1 VNSNDLPI
9 VIGGGVALLVLVLWV
24 WLVVVP
30 AFKSYS
36 GWFQRGLAF
45 VLSLYVLAAL
55 LGAGGLVGALVL
67 WNYDR
72 IG

>member
-9 VIGGGVALLVLVLWV
+9 VIGAGVALVVLVLWV
-24 WLVVVP
+24 WLLVVP
-30 AFKSYS
+30 ALKSYS

-45 VLSLYVLAAL
+45 VLSIYVLAAL

>member
-1 VNSNDLPI
+1 MTNEQQSY
-9 VIGGGVALLVLVLWV
+9 VIGGAVGLLVLGLWV

-36 GWFQRGLAF
+36 GWWQKTLAF
-45 VLSLYVLAAL
+45 VMSIYVLAAL

-72 IG
+72 LG

>member
-1 VNSNDLPI
+1 MTNQETTY
-9 VIGGGVALLVLVLWV
+9 VIGGGVALLVLGV
-24 WLVVVP
+24 WLWLVAVP

-36 GWFQRGLAF
+36 GWWQRTLAL
-45 VLSLYVLAAL
+45 VMSLYVLAAL

-72 IG
+72 LG